1 MKMINLKPLDDAIAW
16 AEREQ
21 AGQHVEGEPIWKQT
35 YWLVVNE
42 CGTACCIAG
51 RIALDA
57 GYVPTEIGRI
67 VGHVLAMRHPET
79 GHQDDPS
86 SIAYRIVLG
95 DYADD
100 PRSAPCEAMVELTAG
115 GNDLD
120 DIRAARD
127 ELERLA
133 ASGW

>member
-16 AEREQ
+16 AQREQ
-21 AGQHVEGEPIWKQT
+21 AGQHVDGEPAWRQEW
-35 YWLVVNE
+35 WLVVNE

-57 GYVPTEIGRI
+57 GYVPTKIGRS
-67 VGHVLAMRHPET
+67 GDVLTMRHPET

-100 PRSAPCEAMVELTAG
+100 PRSAPCDAMVELTCG

-120 DIRAARD
+120 GIRAARD
-127 ELERLA
+127 VLERLA
-133 ASGW
+133 SSGW